1 MLVDAEQQLS
11 PKEVKMKLHTLA
23 ASAVLAAA
31 FLSSAV
37 LPASAKE
44 EMLLTTVPNNGITV
58 SEYYKQSVYD
68 TKNNKIGDVNDV
80 LLDKSGQVS
89 AVILG
94 VGGFLGMGEKD
105 VAVPFNAIKI
115 TEKDGNRY
123 LVMDT
128 SKEAL
133 QSATGYTYDRT
144 KRVWMPATKQSG

>member
-1 MLVDAEQQLS
+1 
-11 PKEVKMKLHTLA
+11 MKLHTLA

-31 FLSSAV
+31 LLSSAV

-44 EMLLTTVPNNGITV
+44 EMLLTTVPNNGVTV

-68 TKNNKIGDVNDV
+68 TKDNKIGDVNDV
-80 LLDKSGQVS
+80 LLDKNGQVS

-128 SKEAL
+128 SKEASGV
-133 QSATGYTYDRT
+133 Q
-144 KRVWMPATKQSG
+144 PATPMIERSASGCRRPSNQANTARTWAWT